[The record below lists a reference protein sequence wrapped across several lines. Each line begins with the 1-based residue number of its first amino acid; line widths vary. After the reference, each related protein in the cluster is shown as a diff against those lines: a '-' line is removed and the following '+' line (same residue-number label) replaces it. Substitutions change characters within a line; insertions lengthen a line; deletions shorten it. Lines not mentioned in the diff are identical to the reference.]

1 MTGQRGQLGPFTYID
16 MVITAGAD
24 TGNTGGGAITL
35 SPDAISR
42 LSIQSVWT
50 GTAAGTLLVEA
61 SNGPEA
67 RPLGTGDNVTWSDV
81 TSIFALTDP
90 TTGGGDEI
98 VTFENVN
105 YGFIRISLT
114 SSTGTGTYKLQLAG
128 RY

>member
-1 MTGQRGQLGPFTYID
+1 MLGQRGQLGPLTYID

-24 TGNTGGGAITL
+24 TGNVGGGVISL

-42 LSIQSVWT
+42 FSIQSVWT
-50 GTAAGTLLVEA
+50 ATAAGTLLVEA
-61 SNGPEA
+61 TNAPEA
-67 RPLGTGDNVTWSDV
+67 RPGGTGANVTWSDV
-81 TSIFALTDP
+81 TSVFALTDP

-98 VTFENVN
+98 ASFENVN